1 MHTGFEALFQYISG
15 ANVEKT
21 KVEMTAPVR
30 NYIIPGAGPF
40 CKSNFTISF
49 YLPFIWQD
57 KTPPTPTGSGVSIM
71 TVNPGTYAVTRYAR
85 QKKTNIVSY
94 FFRISLLT
102 LLWSFPGTATQVDIT
117 QNAAKLAQTLRS
129 DGVDFDTTFY
139 ISAGYDPP
147 YRVIDRHNE
156 VWFSVK
162 A

>member
-1 MHTGFEALFQYISG
+1 
-15 ANVEKT
+15 
-21 KVEMTAPVR
+21 
-30 NYIIPGAGPF
+30 
-40 CKSNFTISF
+40 
-49 YLPFIWQD
+49 
-57 KTPPTPTGSGVSIM
+57 M
-71 TVNPGTYAVTRYAR
+71 TVNPGTYAVT
-85 QKKTNIVSY
+85 
-94 FFRISLLT
+94 
-102 LLWSFPGTATQVDIT
+102 SFPGTATQVDIT